1 MTVRPHIAAGTAE
14 RQQARVDVEF
24 QDLKWAITAAQHRS
38 LRQAAQTLRV
48 RQSTLSRRLADL
60 EYRLGAVLFERTTG
74 GTRPTVAGFEFIA
87 TARRILDD
95 VDLAVRRL
103 NTVSRGESG
112 RLTIGIYSSLTAGN
126 LRATLAEHHRRFSNV
141 EVYMVDGGH
150 DRLMGELAAQTIDVA
165 IMSMGSPIRDC
176 RRLPLWS
183 ERVIMALPREHPLS
197 AQTSLSWSM
206 LANERVFLT
215 QRGPGPELERL
226 LTAKLRTSDARRIQ
240 RHDVSLDRLLSLVSA
255 GYGVMPV
262 LEGATGA
269 QYDGVVYREVHG
281 EDGPTRLEFM
291 ACWQEANGNPTLR
304 PFLDMLL
311 ERYPDLS
318 GDGVSG

>member
-1 MTVRPHIAAGTAE
+1 M
-14 RQQARVDVEF
+14 DVEF
-24 QDLKWAITAAQHRS
+24 QDLKWAVTAAQHRS
-38 LRQAAQTLRV
+38 LRQAAQTLRI

-74 GTRPTVAGFEFIA
+74 GTRPTLAGFEFIA

-95 VDLAVRRL
+95 VDSAVRRL

-112 RLTIGIYSSLTAGN
+112 RLTVGVYASLAAGN
-126 LRATLAEHHRRFSNV
+126 LRATLAEHHRRFSKV
-141 EVYMVDGGH
+141 DVYMVDGGH
-150 DRLMGELAAQTIDVA
+150 DRLMGELTANTIDVA
-165 IMSMGSPIRDC
+165 IMSTGCPSWDC
-176 RRLPLWS
+176 PKLPLWS
-183 ERVIMALPREHPLS
+183 ERVIMALPRAHPLS

-206 LANERVFLT
+206 LANERVFLA
-215 QRGPGPELERL
+215 QRGPGPELDRL
-226 LTAKLRTSDARRIQ
+226 LNAKLKISDARYIQ
-240 RHDVSLDRLLSLVSA
+240 RHDVSVDRLLSLVSA

-304 PFLDMLL
+304 PFLDILR

-318 GDGVSG
+318 AASAPG

>member
-1 MTVRPHIAAGTAE
+1 MVTVE
-14 RQQARVDVEF
+14 L
-24 QDLKWAITAAQHRS
+24 QDLKWAIMAAQHRS
-38 LRQAAQTLRV
+38 LRQAAGTLGI

-60 EYRLGAVLFERTTG
+60 EQRLGTVLFERTTG
-74 GTRPTVAGFEFIA
+74 GTRPTTAGLEFIE

-95 VDLAVRRL
+95 VDSAVRRL
-103 NTVSRGESG
+103 NARSRGESG
-112 RLTIGIYSSLTAGN
+112 RLTIGVYASLAAGN
-126 LRATLAEHHRRFSNV
+126 LRASLAELHRRFPEV
-141 EVYMVDGGH
+141 DVYMVDGGH
-150 DRLMGELAAQTIDVA
+150 DRLISELAANMIDVA
-165 IMSMGSPIRDC
+165 IMSTSYPSWEG
-176 RRLPLWS
+176 RRLALWS
-183 ERVIMALPREHPLS
+183 ERVILALPKDHPLG
-197 AQTSLSWSM
+197 ANTSLSWSS
-206 LANERVFLT
+206 LANERLLLS
-215 QRGPGPELERL
+215 QGDPGPELERL
-226 LTAKLRTSDARRIQ
+226 LSAKLKRFGGQRIQ
-240 RHDVSLDRLLSLVSA
+240 RQDVSQDQLLGLVSA